1 MDDGWNNVN
10 VRCSVCGYEKN
21 KINCTNEAFGIR
33 RNVDDGDILRF
44 MGSEFVDVKRK
55 NCKRS

>member
-1 MDDGWNNVN
+1 MYIVG
-10 VRCSVCGYEKN
+10 GYEKN

-33 RNVDDGDILRF
+33 RNVDDGDKLRF